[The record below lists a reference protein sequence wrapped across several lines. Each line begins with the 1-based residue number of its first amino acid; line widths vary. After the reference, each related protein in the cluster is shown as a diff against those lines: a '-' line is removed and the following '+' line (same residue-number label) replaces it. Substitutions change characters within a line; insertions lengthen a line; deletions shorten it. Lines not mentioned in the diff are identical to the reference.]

1 VTFAMLPDGYEAFA
15 DILGDGIE
23 QSKAVGPAT
32 PAPTSQPT
40 SQPGRAAA
48 TDRGATLPPSRPPVG
63 PISKRAQLHNL
74 LGDIT
79 DLNANP
85 EA

>member
-1 VTFAMLPDGYEAFA
+1 MLPDGYEAFA

-63 PISKRAQLHNL
+63 PISKRGAIH
-74 LGDIT
+74 DILNRIE
-79 DLNANP
+79 DLNAVHT
-85 EA
+85 EVQ